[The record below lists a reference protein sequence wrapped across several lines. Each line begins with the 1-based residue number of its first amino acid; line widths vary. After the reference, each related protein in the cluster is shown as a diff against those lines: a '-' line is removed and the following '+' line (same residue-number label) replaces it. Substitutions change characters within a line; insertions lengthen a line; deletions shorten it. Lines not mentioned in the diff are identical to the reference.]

1 MSDSSMSG
9 SKMRASKLSTANN
22 TSVVNR
28 PTAAATQNGIRTER
42 LFKRFTFG
50 QRWEHA
56 ILFLSFTILLLTGL
70 PQKYFSS
77 WGYRILTTPDSVLL
91 VRQIHHITAVVLT
104 LEVVYHLGRGIF
116 LLARRQLSADI
127 FPTWQDMRDAW
138 EMVKYLL
145 FFTNKKPAFGKY
157 NFEQKFTYWFLFMA
171 IGIMVISGFILWF
184 PILITRLLPGGIIP
198 AAQLA
203 HSSEAIAAAV
213 FVVLWHFYH
222 VHFERL
228 NLSIFTGRLNEE
240 DMRKFHR
247 LEFERLT
254 GEISSVETDQT
265 SGEISQQGES
275 E

>member
-1 MSDSSMSG
+1 MSG
-9 SKMRASKLSTANN
+9 SNMNAANN
-22 TSVVNR
+22 TSAANR

-42 LFKRFTFG
+42 LFKRFTLG

-56 ILFLSFTILLLTGL
+56 ILLLSFTILLLTGL

-77 WGYRILTTPDSVLL
+77 WGYRVLTTPDSVLL

-104 LEVVYHLGRGIF
+104 LEVMYHLGRGILF
-116 LLARRQLSADI
+116 LARRQLSADI
-127 FPTWQDMRDAW
+127 FPTWQDVRDAW
-138 EMVKYLL
+138 QMVKYLL
-145 FFTNKKPAFGKY
+145 FLTNKKPVFGKY

-171 IGIMVISGFILWF
+171 IGIMVVSGFILWF

-240 DMRKFHR
+240 DMRTYHR
-247 LEFERLT
+247 LEYERLT
-254 GEISSVETDQT
+254 GEGNSEETNQSS
-265 SGEISQQGES
+265 SGNPQQGES